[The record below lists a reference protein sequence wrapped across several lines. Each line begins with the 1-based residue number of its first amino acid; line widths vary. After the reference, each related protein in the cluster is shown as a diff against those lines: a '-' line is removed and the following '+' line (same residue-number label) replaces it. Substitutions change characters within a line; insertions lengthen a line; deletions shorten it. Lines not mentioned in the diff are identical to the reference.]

1 MDQISDYILTE
12 NIHESRSSVIYRG
25 HRINEN
31 QPVIIKLLKT
41 KKPSPDELARFKQEY
56 NLIKNLN
63 LEKIVKTLDFVED
76 TFDEDTFNYA
86 IIEEDF
92 NGISLKKLLKTRTIS
107 LQNFLG
113 IAITLSETL
122 SNLHKNNIIHMD
134 IKPDNILI
142 NTEENIVKI
151 TDFGIS
157 ALLTHANDEIYNP
170 AVIQG
175 TLAYMSPEQTGRM
188 NRSMDYRTDL
198 YSLGITFYEMLTGKL
213 PFKSKDPIELIHSHI
228 ARQPT
233 APRDLNPDIPTVI
246 SSIILKLLAKSPEER
261 YQNASGLAFDLTECL
276 NQLTRNG
283 TIDNFTIAQ
292 KDISIRFNIPQHL
305 VGRELESAN
314 LMESFERASLGTG
327 EMMLVT
333 GSPGI
338 GKSALVNELYK
349 PIVAKKGYFISSK
362 YDQFKKDIPY
372 SSIIQAFQS
381 LIRQIIAESEDRV
394 YALKDKL
401 LSALGSNGKVLI
413 SVIPELEYVI
423 GKQPDVP
430 DLLPE
435 ESQNRFNLLFQ
446 KFVNVFISAGNP
458 LALFLDDLQ
467 WADIASLRLIKLLL
481 TVDMPKYFFFI
492 GAYRDTE
499 TDQNHPLMILFNEI
513 VKHGTKVNSITLKPL
528 NIDNINTIL
537 VNVLRCKADQ
547 SIELAKLV
555 HRKTAGNPFFV
566 NQFLKNLYDK
576 KVLSFNPKDGWNWN
590 IDNIIEMQVTDNVVE
605 FMATKISSL
614 PENTQ
619 DILKICSC
627 IGNRFDLEELAT
639 VSEKTMEAVLED
651 LSLAIRE
658 DLVRLCDG
666 IYKFHHDRIQEAAYS
681 LIPESE
687 KAQMHYR
694 IGSSAL
700 KKTDSENLNKKIFY
714 IVDQLNRGS
723 RFLVDYEM
731 RFNLMSLNEQ
741 AANKAKSAAAYNAAA
756 EYLEKAKSLLSTEE
770 WGLDPQKLF
779 SISIQYAECLYLSGT
794 IDKALDLCEQLFE
807 LATDNF
813 DKGAVYSLKIRI
825 IDVTYQ
831 QRGAVLDEVRKGLAL
846 YGVSLPADNQEID
859 KEVKEGI
866 AKMQAYFAQNPIE
879 KLSELPHMTDKNN
892 MMVMKLL
899 LQAAPSAVQT
909 NFQLFSLIELLMFE
923 LAISYGTTA
932 ESCKNFVDLGII
944 HTAFLGDYERSYQLG
959 KAALALIDKYNA
971 DSLRSAV
978 YCVFSAYI
986 SYWRS
991 HYQESLDYFD
1001 LAYQSGLETGD
1012 MLHLSYSS
1020 ACKLIHLIYVGRNL
1034 DECRIECERLVNFFC
1049 KTQAVSSLMMTR
1061 IAWFTIRK
1069 LQDFDSESERT
1080 EFVKEEHEQIE
1091 EINNSSNISARFLLG
1106 SHYTLV
1112 NYLLGDMDAAEKWNA
1127 YTEPVLQA
1135 GYGFIQIVDHI
1146 LVQSL
1151 ILIQTLES
1159 GEADVKNRIMEVLST
1174 KLDKLKMW
1182 SDNSPANF
1190 LHKYYL
1196 LSAELAATRGD
1207 PLEVIIDLYTKA
1219 IDSIGKGDF
1228 IHMKALIN
1236 ERFGVFWLEKM
1247 DNKIIGSTFIQKAYQ
1262 LYDQWGATAKVKI
1275 LEEKYNDFITPYQKK
1290 NSGTS
1295 AIDSSTSSRL
1305 TASNTLDLNVVI
1317 KTYQILSSE
1326 IDLGKLL
1333 SKIMKLSIESAGA
1346 EHGYL
1351 ILEKEQDKKLY
1362 IEVAGNVDKE
1372 TEALQSIPVEAND
1385 SLAVSIIKYV
1395 YKTGENV
1402 ILGDTKTDK
1411 RFINDPYITK
1421 HKPKSLLC
1429 APIRSKGAMTGIIYL
1444 ENNLTTNAFTPEEL
1458 EFLQMIS
1465 AQAAIAIENAVLYE
1479 KQKRSE
1485 EKLKESLNNLNKVFE
1500 HTVSAMSLVIEARD
1514 PYTAGHQRRVAD
1526 LAVSIAREL
1535 DLDRNMIVGIRIAGL
1550 IHDLGKISIPAEILT
1565 KPGRIN
1571 ELEFNLIKNHS
1582 KCGYDILKPIP
1593 FPWPIADIVYQHHER
1608 LNGSGYPQGLSNNEI
1623 LFESHI
1629 IAVADVV
1636 EAMASHRPY
1645 RPALGIELSLDEIRK
1660 NRGTLYNCEVVDAC
1674 MALFKKG
1681 FEFKD

>member
-1 MDQISDYILTE
+1 MDRISDYILTE

-25 HRINEN
+25 HRINEK

-63 LEKIVKTLDFVED
+63 LDKIVKTLDFV
-76 TFDEDTFNYA
+76 EDTFNYA

-92 NGISLKKLLKTRTIS
+92 NGISLKKLIKTRKIS
-107 LQNFLG
+107 LQNFLR

-122 SNLHKNNIIHMD
+122 SNLHKNNIIHLD

-142 NTEENIVKI
+142 NTEEDLVKI

-157 ALLTHANDEIYNP
+157 AILTHANDEIYNP

-198 YSLGITFYEMLTGKL
+198 YSLGITFYEMLTGEL

-228 ARQPT
+228 ARQPIQ
-233 APRDLNPDIPTVI
+233 PQVLNPDIPTVI
-246 SSIILKLLAKSPEER
+246 SLIILKLLAKSPEER
-261 YQNASGLAFDLTECL
+261 YQNAAGLAFDLTECL

-283 TIDNFTIAQ
+283 TIEDFPIAK
-292 KDISIRFNIPQHL
+292 KDISIRFHIPQFL
-305 VGRELESAN
+305 VGREQESAS
-314 LMESFERASLGTG
+314 LMESFERTSLGAG

-349 PIVAKKGYFISSK
+349 PVVVKKGYFISSK
-362 YDQFKKDIPY
+362 YDLFKKDIPY

-381 LIRQIIAESEDRV
+381 LIRQIIAENEDRV
-394 YALKDKL
+394 HSLKDKL

-430 DLLPE
+430 DLHPE
-435 ESQNRFNLLFQ
+435 ESQNRFNLLFK
-446 KFVNVFISAGNP
+446 KFVNVFISAEHP
-458 LALFLDDLQ
+458 LVLFLDDLQ
-467 WADIASLRLIKLLL
+467 WADIASLRLIKLLM
-481 TVDMPKYFFFI
+481 TVDIPKYFFFI

-499 TDQNHPLMILFNEI
+499 TDQNHPLMLMFNEI
-513 VKHGTKVNSITLKPL
+513 VKYGTKVNTITLKPL
-528 NIDNINTIL
+528 DIDNINAIL
-537 VNVLRCKADQ
+537 MNVLRCKSEQ
-547 SIELAKLV
+547 SINLAELI

-576 KVLSFNPKDGWNWN
+576 KILSFNPKDGWNWN
-590 IDNIIEMQVTDNVVE
+590 IDSIIEMQVTDNVVE
-605 FMATKISSL
+605 FMAMKISGL
-614 PENTQ
+614 PKNTQ

-658 DLVRLCDG
+658 DLVRLSDG

-700 KKTDSENLNKKIFY
+700 KKTDSENLSKKIFY
-714 IVDQLNRGS
+714 IVDQLNRGN
-723 RFLVDYEM
+723 RFLIDYEK

-741 AANKAKSAAAYNAAA
+741 AASKAKSAAAYNAAA

-770 WGLDPQKLF
+770 WGLHPQKLF
-779 SISIQYAECLYLSGT
+779 TISIQYAECLYLSGN
-794 IDKALDLCEQLFE
+794 IDRALNLCEHLFE

-813 DKGAVYSLKIRI
+813 DKGCVYSLKIRI
-825 IDVTYQ
+825 LDVTFQ
-831 QRGAVLDEVRKGLAL
+831 QREAVLEEVRKGLTL

-859 KEVKEGI
+859 KEVKDGI
-866 AKMQAYFAQNPIE
+866 AKMQAYFTQNPIE
-879 KLSELPHMTDKNN
+879 KLFGLPHMTDKNN
-892 MMVMKLL
+892 VMVMKLL
-899 LQAAPSAVQT
+899 LQATPSAAQT

-923 LAISYGTTA
+923 RAITYGTTA
-932 ESCKNFVDLGII
+932 ESCKNFADLGII
-944 HTAFLGDYERSYQLG
+944 HNAFLGDYERSYQLG

-971 DSLRSAV
+971 DALKSAV
-978 YCVFSAYI
+978 YFVFSAYI
-986 SYWRS
+986 SCWRN
-991 HYQESLDYFD
+991 HYQESLDYYD

-1012 MLHLSYSS
+1012 MLHASYSS
-1020 ACKLIHLIYVGRNL
+1020 ACKLLLLIYVGGNL
-1034 DECRIECERLVNFFC
+1034 NESRTECERLVNLFC

-1061 IAWFTIRK
+1061 IAWFAIRK
-1069 LQDFDSESERT
+1069 LQDFNREGEKN

-1091 EINNSSNISARFLLG
+1091 EINNSGNTSAQFLLG
-1106 SHYTLV
+1106 SHYTFV
-1112 NYLLGDMDAAEKWNA
+1112 NFLLGDLDAAEKWNA
-1127 YTEPVLQA
+1127 YTEPVLQV
-1135 GYGFIQIVDHI
+1135 GYGFVQIVDHI

-1151 ILIQTLES
+1151 ILIRTWES
-1159 GEADVKNRIMEVLST
+1159 AEPDVKNRIMEVLST
-1174 KLDKLKMW
+1174 KLAKLKIW
-1182 SDNSPANF
+1182 SENSPANF

-1196 LSAELAATRGD
+1196 LSAELAAVKGD
-1207 PLEVIIDLYTKA
+1207 PLEVIINLYTKA
-1219 IDSIGKGDF
+1219 IDSIGKGDY
-1228 IHMKALIN
+1228 IHMKALSN
-1236 ERFGVFWLEKM
+1236 ERLGVFWLEKM
-1247 DNKIIGSTFIQKAYQ
+1247 DNKTIGSSFIQKAYQ

-1275 LEEKYNDFITPYQKK
+1275 LEEKYSDFITPGQKK

-1295 AIDSSTSSRL
+1295 TIDSSTSSL
-1305 TASNTLDLNVVI
+1305 SNTLDINVVI

-1362 IEVAGNVDKE
+1362 VEVAGKIDKE
-1372 TEALQSIPVEAND
+1372 TETLKSIPVEAND
-1385 SLAVSIIKYV
+1385 SLAVSIINYV

-1402 ILGDTKTDK
+1402 ILGDTISDK

-1479 KQKRSE
+1479 KQRRSE
-1485 EKLKESLNNLNKVFE
+1485 EKLNESLNNLNKVFE

-1514 PYTAGHQRRVAD
+1514 PYTAGHQRRVSD

-1535 DLDRNMIVGIRIAGL
+1535 DLDKDMITGIRIAGL
-1550 IHDLGKISIPAEILT
+1550 IHDLGKISIPSEILT

-1582 KCGYDILKPIP
+1582 KCGYEILKPVP
-1593 FPWPIADIVYQHHER
+1593 FPWPIAEIVYQHHER

-1623 LFESHI
+1623 LFESQI

-1645 RPALGIELSLDEIRK
+1645 RPALGIKLSLDEIRK
-1660 NRGTLYNCEVVDAC
+1660 NRGILYNCEVVDASL
-1674 MALFKKG
+1674 ALFEKG

>member
-362 YDQFKKDIPY
+362 YDQFKRDIPY

-394 YALKDKL
+394 HSLKNKL

-430 DLLPE
+430 DLNPE

-446 KFVNVFISAGNP
+446 KFVNVFISPEQPNH
-458 LALFLDDLQ
+458 
-467 WADIASLRLIKLLL
+467 
-481 TVDMPKYFFFI
+481 FFFI

-499 TDQNHPLMILFNEI
+499 TDQNHPLMIMFNEI
-513 VKHGTKVNSITLKPL
+513 VKHGTKVNNITLKPL
-528 NIDNINTIL
+528 DIDNINTIL
-537 VNVLRCKADQ
+537 VNVFRCKAEQ
-547 SIELAKLV
+547 SIELAELV

-566 NQFLKNLYDK
+566 NQFLKSLYDK

-590 IDNIIEMQVTDNVVE
+590 IDSIIEMQVTDNVVE

-614 PENTQ
+614 PKNTQ

-723 RFLVDYEM
+723 RFLIDYEM

-741 AANKAKSAAAYNAAA
+741 AAGKAKSAAAYYAAA

-770 WGLDPQKLF
+770 WGLLPHKLF
-779 SISIQYAECLYLSGT
+779 SISIQYAECLYLSGN

-813 DKGAVYSLKIRI
+813 DKGGVYSLKIRI
-825 IDVTYQ
+825 LDATYQ
-831 QRGAVLDEVRKGLAL
+831 QLEAVLEEVRKGLAL
-846 YGVSLPADNQEID
+846 FGVSLPADNQEID
-859 KEVKEGI
+859 KAVKEGI
-866 AKMQAYFAQNPIE
+866 AKMKAYFAQNPIE
-879 KLSELPHMTDKNN
+879 KLIELPHMTDKNN
-892 MMVMKLL
+892 VMVMKLL
-899 LQAAPSAVQT
+899 LQAAPSVAQT

-932 ESCKNFVDLGII
+932 ESCKNFVDLGLI
-944 HTAFLGDYERSYQLG
+944 HNAFLGDYERSYQLS
-959 KAALALIDKYNA
+959 KVAFALIDKYNA
-971 DSLRSAV
+971 DSLKSSV
-978 YCVFSAYI
+978 YFVFSAYI
-986 SYWRS
+986 SCWRS
-991 HYQESLDYFD
+991 HYREGLDYYD

-1012 MLHLSYSS
+1012 LLHVSYSS
-1020 ACKLIHLIYVGRNL
+1020 ACKL
-1034 DECRIECERLVNFFC
+1034 
-1049 KTQAVSSLMMTR
+1049 
-1061 IAWFTIRK
+1061 
-1069 LQDFDSESERT
+1069 
-1080 EFVKEEHEQIE
+1080 
-1091 EINNSSNISARFLLG
+1091 FLL
-1106 SHYTLV
+1106 
-1112 NYLLGDMDAAEKWNA
+1112 
-1127 YTEPVLQA
+1127 
-1135 GYGFIQIVDHI
+1135 
-1146 LVQSL
+1146 
-1151 ILIQTLES
+1151 
-1159 GEADVKNRIMEVLST
+1159 
-1174 KLDKLKMW
+1174 
-1182 SDNSPANF
+1182 
-1190 LHKYYL
+1190 
-1196 LSAELAATRGD
+1196 
-1207 PLEVIIDLYTKA
+1207 
-1219 IDSIGKGDF
+1219 
-1228 IHMKALIN
+1228 
-1236 ERFGVFWLEKM
+1236 
-1247 DNKIIGSTFIQKAYQ
+1247 
-1262 LYDQWGATAKVKI
+1262 
-1275 LEEKYNDFITPYQKK
+1275 
-1290 NSGTS
+1290 
-1295 AIDSSTSSRL
+1295 
-1305 TASNTLDLNVVI
+1305 
-1317 KTYQILSSE
+1317 
-1326 IDLGKLL
+1326 
-1333 SKIMKLSIESAGA
+1333 
-1346 EHGYL
+1346 
-1351 ILEKEQDKKLY
+1351 
-1362 IEVAGNVDKE
+1362 
-1372 TEALQSIPVEAND
+1372 
-1385 SLAVSIIKYV
+1385 
-1395 YKTGENV
+1395 
-1402 ILGDTKTDK
+1402 
-1411 RFINDPYITK
+1411 
-1421 HKPKSLLC
+1421 
-1429 APIRSKGAMTGIIYL
+1429 
-1444 ENNLTTNAFTPEEL
+1444 
-1458 EFLQMIS
+1458 
-1465 AQAAIAIENAVLYE
+1465 
-1479 KQKRSE
+1479 
-1485 EKLKESLNNLNKVFE
+1485 
-1500 HTVSAMSLVIEARD
+1500 
-1514 PYTAGHQRRVAD
+1514 
-1526 LAVSIAREL
+1526 
-1535 DLDRNMIVGIRIAGL
+1535 
-1550 IHDLGKISIPAEILT
+1550 
-1565 KPGRIN
+1565 
-1571 ELEFNLIKNHS
+1571 
-1582 KCGYDILKPIP
+1582 
-1593 FPWPIADIVYQHHER
+1593 
-1608 LNGSGYPQGLSNNEI
+1608 
-1623 LFESHI
+1623 
-1629 IAVADVV
+1629 
-1636 EAMASHRPY
+1636 
-1645 RPALGIELSLDEIRK
+1645 
-1660 NRGTLYNCEVVDAC
+1660 
-1674 MALFKKG
+1674 
-1681 FEFKD
+1681 